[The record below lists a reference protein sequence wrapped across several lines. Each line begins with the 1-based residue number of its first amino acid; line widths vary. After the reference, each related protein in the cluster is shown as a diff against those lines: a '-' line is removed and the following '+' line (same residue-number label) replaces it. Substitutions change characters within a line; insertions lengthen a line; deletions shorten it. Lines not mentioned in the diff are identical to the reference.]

1 MIFFEKIKCIHKTE
15 DEKVKLQPEHLTGIA
30 AAILKLGII
39 SVAVIGVNMLMAG
52 EVSALVYIAFFNAY
66 SKYLSSYRRNN
77 HLYVNDSYA

>member
-1 MIFFEKIKCIHKTE
+1 MIFLKKLNASTKQKTKGE
-15 DEKVKLQPEHLTGIA
+15 VVAGTLTGIA

-52 EVSALVYIAFFNAY
+52 GGKCAGLYRIFNAY